1 MGMNVLFV
9 DDESNVLSG
18 LRRLL
23 RGQRSEWEMEFAS
36 SGAEALGLMEKRPI
50 DVIVS
55 DMRMP
60 QMNGAE
66 LLARVAK
73 DYPKTVRLIL
83 SGQSE
88 NEKIL
93 RSIGPAHQFLS
104 KPCDPDVL
112 IGTIHRACGLQTQLQ
127 HPTLR
132 QLVGKTSFLP
142 SLPALYQSLVHE
154 LESDSSSMDQIGD
167 MISSDIAMSAKV
179 LQLINSSFFGLAQ
192 HVSCPKHTVALLG
205 LNVIRPLVLL
215 AGAFSQCD
223 NPDLDGYSLEKSIQ
237 HSLSVATLARKIAA
251 SQSTNSQLI
260 DDAFIAGMM
269 HDIGK
274 LILAVNL
281 RERYQEILFRARD
294 AKVSTWQLEIE
305 MLGTSHAEIGAYLL
319 TLWGFPNS
327 IVEAVAWHHQPSLM
341 PLPIFSPLSAVH
353 LANALMQPSGNV
365 VQEAKWDRAYL
376 KQLNSNEAHW
386 SELAEQFSNLEKTH

>member
-1 MGMNVLFV
+1 
-9 DDESNVLSG
+9 
-18 LRRLL
+18 
-23 RGQRSEWEMEFAS
+23 MEFAS
-36 SGAEALGLMEKRPI
+36 SGSEALQLMEKRPV

-60 QMNGAE
+60 HMNGAE
-66 LLARVAK
+66 LLAKVAK

-112 IGTIHRACGLQTQLQ
+112 IATIQRACGLQNQLQ

-132 QLVGKTSFLP
+132 QVVAQISFLP
-142 SLPALYQSLVHE
+142 SLPALYRNLVHE
-154 LESDSSSMDQIGD
+154 LESDSSSMEQIGA
-167 MISSDIAMSAKV
+167 MIGGDIAMSAKV
-179 LQLINSSFFGLAQ
+179 LQLVNSSFFGLAQ
-192 HVSCPKHTVALLG
+192 HVSCPKHAVALLG

-215 AGAFSQCD
+215 AGAYSQCD

-237 HSLSVATLARKIAA
+237 HSLSVATLARKIAS
-251 SQSTNSQLI
+251 SQSSNNQLI
-260 DDAFIAGMM
+260 DDSFIAGMM

-274 LILAVNL
+274 LILAVNM
-281 RERYQEILFRARD
+281 RERYQEILLRARD
-294 AKVSTWQLEIE
+294 TKTSIWRTEIE
-305 MLGTSHAEIGAYLL
+305 TLGTSHAEIGAYLL

-341 PLPIFSPLSAVH
+341 PSPIFSPLTAVH
-353 LANALMQPSGNV
+353 FANALLPSNTEAD
-365 VQEAKWDRAYL
+365 QEEKWDRDYMA
-376 KQLNSNEAHW
+376 QLDTKDTCW
-386 SELAEQFSNLEKTH
+386 SDVAQQFANFEIIP

>member
-1 MGMNVLFV
+1 MNVLFV

-23 RGQRSEWEMEFAS
+23 RGQRSEWDMEFAS
-36 SGAEALGLMEKRPI
+36 SGSEALQLMEKRPV

-60 QMNGAE
+60 HMNGAE
-66 LLARVAK
+66 LLAKVAK

-112 IGTIHRACGLQTQLQ
+112 IATIQRACGLQNQLQ

-132 QLVGKTSFLP
+132 QVVAQISFLP
-142 SLPALYQSLVHE
+142 SLPALYRNLVHE
-154 LESDSSSMDQIGD
+154 LESDSSSMEQIGA
-167 MISSDIAMSAKV
+167 MIGGDIAMSAKV
-179 LQLINSSFFGLAQ
+179 LQLVNSSFFGLAQ
-192 HVSCPKHTVALLG
+192 HVSCPKHAVALLG

-215 AGAFSQCD
+215 AGAYSQCD

-237 HSLSVATLARKIAA
+237 HSLSVATLARKIAS
-251 SQSTNSQLI
+251 SQSSNNQLI
-260 DDAFIAGMM
+260 DDSFIAGMM

-274 LILAVNL
+274 LILAVNM
-281 RERYQEILFRARD
+281 RERYQEILLRARD
-294 AKVSTWQLEIE
+294 TKTSIWRTEIE
-305 MLGTSHAEIGAYLL
+305 TLGTSHAEIGAYLL

-341 PLPIFSPLSAVH
+341 PSPIFSPLTAVH
-353 LANALMQPSGNV
+353 FANALLPSNTEAD
-365 VQEAKWDRAYL
+365 QEEKWDRDYMA
-376 KQLNSNEAHW
+376 QLDTKDTCW
-386 SELAEQFSNLEKTH
+386 SDVAQQFANFEIIP

>member
-23 RGQRSEWEMEFAS
+23 RGQRSEWDLEFAS
-36 SGAEALGLMEKRPI
+36 SGSEALQLMEKRPV

-60 QMNGAE
+60 HMNGAE
-66 LLARVAK
+66 LLAKVAK

-112 IGTIHRACGLQTQLQ
+112 IATIQRACGLQNQLQ

-132 QLVGKTSFLP
+132 QVVAQISFLP
-142 SLPALYQSLVHE
+142 SLPALYRNLVHE
-154 LESDSSSMDQIGD
+154 LESDSSSMEQIGA
-167 MISSDIAMSAKV
+167 MIGGDIAMSAKV
-179 LQLINSSFFGLAQ
+179 LQLVNSSFFGLAQ
-192 HVSCPKHTVALLG
+192 HVSCPKHAVALLG

-215 AGAFSQCD
+215 AGAYSQCD

-237 HSLSVATLARKIAA
+237 HSLSVATLARKIAS
-251 SQSTNSQLI
+251 SQSSNNQLI
-260 DDAFIAGMM
+260 DDSFIAGMM

-274 LILAVNL
+274 LILAVNM
-281 RERYQEILFRARD
+281 RERYQEILLRARD
-294 AKVSTWQLEIE
+294 TKTSIWRTEIE
-305 MLGTSHAEIGAYLL
+305 TLGTSHAEIGAYLL

-341 PLPIFSPLSAVH
+341 PSPIFSPLTAVH
-353 LANALMQPSGNV
+353 FANALLPSNTEV
-365 VQEAKWDRAYL
+365 DQEEKWDRDYMA
-376 KQLNSNEAHW
+376 QLDTKDTCW
-386 SELAEQFSNLEKTH
+386 SDVAQQFANFEIIP

>member
-1 MGMNVLFV
+1 M
-9 DDESNVLSG
+9 
-18 LRRLL
+18 
-23 RGQRSEWEMEFAS
+23 
-36 SGAEALGLMEKRPI
+36 

-60 QMNGAE
+60 LMNGAE
-66 LLARVAK
+66 LLAKVAK

-104 KPCDPDVL
+104 KPCDPEVL
-112 IGTIHRACGLQTQLQ
+112 IGTIQRACGLQTQLQ

-132 QLVGKTSFLP
+132 QVVAQISFLP
-142 SLPALYQSLVHE
+142 SLPTLYRSLVHE

-179 LQLINSSFFGLAQ
+179 LQLVNSSFFGLAQ
-192 HVSCPKHTVALLG
+192 HISCPKYAVALLG

-215 AGAFSQCD
+215 AGAYSQCD

-260 DDAFIAGMM
+260 DDSFIAGMM

-274 LILAVNL
+274 LILAVNM
-281 RERYQEILFRARD
+281 RERYQEILFSARD
-294 AKVSTWQLEIE
+294 TKTSVWKME
-305 MLGTSHAEIGAYLL
+305 METLGTSHAEIGAYLL

-353 LANALMQPSGNV
+353 FANALLQPSTDII
-365 VQEAKWDRAYL
+365 QEAKWDRDYM
-376 KQLNSNEAHW
+376 KQLDSNEARW
-386 SELAEQFSNLEKTH
+386 SELAEHFSNLGSIP

>member
-23 RGQRSEWEMEFAS
+23 RGQRSEWDMEFAS
-36 SGAEALGLMEKRPI
+36 SGSEALQLMEKRPV

-60 QMNGAE
+60 HMNGAE
-66 LLARVAK
+66 LLAKVAK

-112 IGTIHRACGLQTQLQ
+112 IATIQRACGLQNQLQ

-132 QLVGKTSFLP
+132 QVVAQISFLP
-142 SLPALYQSLVHE
+142 SLPALYRNLVHE
-154 LESDSSSMDQIGD
+154 LESDSSSMEQIGA
-167 MISSDIAMSAKV
+167 MIGGDIAMSAKV
-179 LQLINSSFFGLAQ
+179 LQLVNSSFFGLAQ
-192 HVSCPKHTVALLG
+192 HVSCPKHAVALLG

-215 AGAFSQCD
+215 AGAYSQCD

-237 HSLSVATLARKIAA
+237 HSLSVATLARKIAS
-251 SQSTNSQLI
+251 SQSSNNQLI
-260 DDAFIAGMM
+260 DDSFIAGMM

-274 LILAVNL
+274 LILAVNM
-281 RERYQEILFRARD
+281 RERYQEILLRARD
-294 AKVSTWQLEIE
+294 TKTSIWRTEIE
-305 MLGTSHAEIGAYLL
+305 TLGTSHAEIGAYLL

-341 PLPIFSPLSAVH
+341 PSPIFSPLTAVH
-353 LANALMQPSGNV
+353 FANALLPSNTEAD
-365 VQEAKWDRAYL
+365 QEEKWDRDYMA
-376 KQLNSNEAHW
+376 QLDTKDTCW
-386 SELAEQFSNLEKTH
+386 SDVAQQFANFEIIP

>member
-23 RGQRSEWEMEFAS
+23 RGQRSEWDMEFAS
-36 SGAEALGLMEKRPI
+36 SGSEALQLMEKRPV

-60 QMNGAE
+60 HMNGAE
-66 LLARVAK
+66 LLAKVAK

-112 IGTIHRACGLQTQLQ
+112 IATIQRACGLQNQLQ

-132 QLVGKTSFLP
+132 QVVAQISFLP
-142 SLPALYQSLVHE
+142 SLPALYRNLVHE
-154 LESDSSSMDQIGD
+154 LESDSSSMEQIGA
-167 MISSDIAMSAKV
+167 MIGGDIAMSAKV
-179 LQLINSSFFGLAQ
+179 LQLVNSSFFGLAQ
-192 HVSCPKHTVALLG
+192 HVSCPKHAVALLG

-215 AGAFSQCD
+215 AGAYSQCD

-237 HSLSVATLARKIAA
+237 HSLSVATLARKIAS
-251 SQSTNSQLI
+251 SQSSNNQLI
-260 DDAFIAGMM
+260 DDSFIAGMM

-274 LILAVNL
+274 LILAVNM
-281 RERYQEILFRARD
+281 RERYQEILLRARD
-294 AKVSTWQLEIE
+294 TKTSIWRTEIE
-305 MLGTSHAEIGAYLL
+305 TLGTSHAEIGAYLL

-341 PLPIFSPLSAVH
+341 PSPIFSPLTAVH
-353 LANALMQPSGNV
+353 FANALLPSNTEV
-365 VQEAKWDRAYL
+365 DQEEKWDRDYMA
-376 KQLNSNEAHW
+376 QLDTKDTCW
-386 SELAEQFSNLEKTH
+386 SDVAQQFANFEIIP